1 MKVCSLYGDGFY
13 YIPGTQ
19 TCMKIGGLLR
29 TEWDA
34 NAGASFTTF
43 TSGTNAQFTRA
54 GDQLTTRARGVITLD
69 VREQTTW
76 GTLRAYL
83 AGGWNYTSNDAPT
96 ISLPGTQVPVTTFAY
111 FRSGSIASAR
121 SYAIRALS
129 GCPSRT

>member
-1 MKVCSLYGDGFY
+1 MREWRDRKPTDFDEYVKVCSLYGDGFY

-19 TCMKIGGLLR
+19 TCMKIGGFLR
-29 TEWDA
+29 TEWDV

-43 TSGTNAQFTRA
+43 TNGTNAQFTRS
-54 GDQLTTRARGVITLD
+54 GDQLTTRARGVITMD

-96 ISLPGTQVPVTTFAY
+96 ISLPGTQVPVT
-111 FRSGSIASAR
+111 G
-121 SYAIRALS
+121 
-129 GCPSRT
+129 GGGV